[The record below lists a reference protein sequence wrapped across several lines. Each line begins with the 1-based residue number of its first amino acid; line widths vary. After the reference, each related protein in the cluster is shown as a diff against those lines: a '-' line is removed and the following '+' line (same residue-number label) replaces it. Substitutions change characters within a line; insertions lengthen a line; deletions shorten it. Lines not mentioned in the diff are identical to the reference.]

1 VFRRTPSCANR
12 RLLQDVLR
20 GEWHSDAVVQSDCC
34 DSLTAIKSQHNYTD
48 TYEEAVAAAFDAGLS
63 LCFGC
68 DPFLDHGVCVCVR
81 EREQRQSEH
90 ASSSKKPRLT
100 DRQTVDRET
109 D

>member
-1 VFRRTPSCANR
+1 
-12 RLLQDVLR
+12 VLR

-68 DPFLDHGVCVCVR
+68 DPFLDHGER
-81 EREQRQSEH
+81 ERETESREQRESRERERERERESRDR
-90 ASSSKKPRLT
+90 ASMRVVRRS
-100 DRQTVDRET
+100 QG
-109 D
+109 